1 MTKKRKKNMQNDISQ
16 IFGENSLAKKSI
28 SVRAADLIRQKIVC
42 GELLPGQ
49 HLKEND
55 FADALGISKA
65 CVREAFLILSG
76 EGLVVREANKA
87 TRVVEYSQKDIRDF
101 YDYRC
106 NIETMCLRVSMEE
119 GTLPMDQLNAQVE
132 RMQALAERGETI
144 DVQAYINADL
154 AFHDLIVRA
163 SDNRWAIREWDILRS
178 VMHLIYWVRT
188 TYETNPI
195 GRQNP
200 VLHSQI
206 LRLAAEGNR
215 DAAVR
220 ALAAHIENNKAII
233 GK

>member
-1 MTKKRKKNMQNDISQ
+1 MQNDISQ

-28 SVRAADLIRQKIVC
+28 SVLAADLIRQKIIR

-55 FADALGISKA
+55 FAGALGISKA

-76 EGLVVREANKA
+76 DGLVVREANKA

-106 NIETMCLRVSMEE
+106 NIETMCLRVSLNA
-119 GTLPMDQLNAQVE
+119 GTLPIDQLNAQVG
-132 RMQALAERGETI
+132 RMKELAERGEPLDI
-144 DVQAYINADL
+144 PAYIDADL

-163 SDNRWAIREWDILRS
+163 SGNRWAIREWDILRS

-188 TYETNPI
+188 TYETDPI

-206 LRLAAEGNR
+206 LRMAAEGDT

-220 ALAAHIENNKAII
+220 ALEAHIANNKGII

>member
-1 MTKKRKKNMQNDISQ
+1 M
-16 IFGENSLAKKSI
+16 
-28 SVRAADLIRQKIVC
+28 RAADLIRQKIIR

-65 CVREAFLILSG
+65 CVREAFLILNG

-106 NIETMCLRVSMEE
+106 NIEAMCLRVSMDA
-119 GTLPMDQLNAQVE
+119 GTLPLDRLNAQVG
-132 RMQALAERGETI
+132 RMQALTEHSESI
-144 DVQAYINADL
+144 DVPAYINADL
-154 AFHDLIVRA
+154 AFHDLIVHA
-163 SDNRWAIREWDILRS
+163 SGNRWAIREWDILRS

-188 TYETNPI
+188 TYEADPI

-206 LRLAAEGNR
+206 LQLVGEGNT

-220 ALAAHIENNKAII
+220 ALEAHIANNKGII
-233 GK
+233 GS

>member
-1 MTKKRKKNMQNDISQ
+1 MQNEITR
-16 IFGENSLAKKSI
+16 IFSDSGLSKKSI
-28 SVRAADLIRQKIVC
+28 SVRAADLIRQKIVH
-42 GELLPGQ
+42 GELRPGQ

-65 CVREAFLILSG
+65 CVREAFLILNG

-106 NIETMCLRVSMEE
+106 NIETMCLRAAMDA
-119 GTLPMDQLNAQVE
+119 GTLPLDQLNAQVE

-144 DVQAYINADL
+144 DVPAYIEADL
-154 AFHDLIVRA
+154 AFHDVVVRA
-163 SDNRWAIREWDILRS
+163 SGNRWAIREWDVLRS

-188 TYETNPI
+188 TYEADPI
-195 GRQNP
+195 GRHNP

-206 LRLAAEGNR
+206 LRLAAKGETD
-215 DAAVR
+215 DAVG
-220 ALAAHIENNKAII
+220 ALAAHIQNNKAII
-233 GK
+233 G